1 MRSPLA
7 PPNCSRYPKLF
18 TMVQALNSTPLTFE
32 EFLCW
37 VPDNGS
43 QYELYSG
50 CVVEMQPTGAHELIG
65 AFLAEELTLHFR
77 QQNLPYTIP
86 KSGLIKPQQPD
97 SGYRPDVIVLD
108 KRELV
113 HEPLW
118 ESAST
123 VQFGQTIPLL
133 IEVVSTNWRDD
144 YGHKLVEYEAMGVAE
159 YWMVDY
165 RALGA
170 IRYIGRPKQP
180 TITICQL
187 VEGEYQL
194 QRFTAGQA
202 LTSQGFPNLHLSVD
216 QILAAANY

>member
-1 MRSPLA
+1 MVRA
-7 PPNCSRYPKLF
+7 PNPNAMS
-18 TMVQALNSTPLTFE
+18 FE
-32 EFLCW
+32 EFIQW
-37 VPDNGS
+37 IPESGG

-50 CVVEMQPTGAHELIG
+50 YVVEMQPPGAHELIG

-108 KRELV
+108 KRELM

-123 VQFGQTIPLL
+123 VQFGKTLPLL

-144 YGHKLVEYEAMGVAE
+144 YGHKLVEYEAMGVQE
-159 YWMVDY
+159 YWIVDY

-170 IRYIGRPKQP
+170 VRYIGQPKQP
-180 TITICQL
+180 TVTRCQL
-187 VEGEYQL
+187 VEGEYQM
-194 QRFTAGQA
+194 QRFISGQT
-202 LTSQGFPNLHLSVD
+202 LESSTFPRLNLSVD
-216 QILAAANY
+216 QILTSARY

>member
-1 MRSPLA
+1 
-7 PPNCSRYPKLF
+7 
-18 TMVQALNSTPLTFE
+18 
-32 EFLCW
+32 
-37 VPDNGS
+37 
-43 QYELYSG
+43 
-50 CVVEMQPTGAHELIG
+50 MQPTGAHELIG
-65 AFLAEELTLHFR
+65 AFLAEELILHFR

-118 ESAST
+118 ESAFT

-159 YWMVDY
+159 YWIVDY

-170 IRYIGRPKQP
+170 IRYIGQPKQP
-180 TITICQL
+180 TVTICQL
-187 VEGEYQL
+187 IEGEYQL
-194 QRFTAGQA
+194 QRLTAGQDLA
-202 LTSQGFPNLHLSVD
+202 SPLFPHLHLSVD
-216 QILAAANY
+216 QVLAAANY